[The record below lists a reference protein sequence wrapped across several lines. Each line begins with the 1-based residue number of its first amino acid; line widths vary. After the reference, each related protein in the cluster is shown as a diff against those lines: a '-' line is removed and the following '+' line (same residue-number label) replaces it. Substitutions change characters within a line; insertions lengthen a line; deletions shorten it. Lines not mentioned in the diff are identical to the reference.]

1 MSQDF
6 SEQLCFGK
14 KDLALPCLFL
24 GADLVGFKK
33 KPSLNPKT
41 LNPKP
46 STFCTLGGSS
56 HNLTAS
62 SFPMFL
68 NVSRVPISNY
78 VLFL

>member
-14 KDLALPCLFL
+14 KDLAVPCLFL
-24 GADLVGFKK
+24 DADLVGFKTI
-33 KPSLNPKT
+33 NPKT

-46 STFCTLGGSS
+46 STFCTLGCRS

-78 VLFL
+78 VRFL